1 MAGYLKMHSLPKD
14 RPFPEL
20 RPMVESDV
28 IQVMGL
34 LNDYLAN
41 RKVHIVFNEDEIR
54 HFFLPRKGVVYSY
67 VFG

>member
-1 MAGYLKMHSLPKD
+1 
-14 RPFPEL
+14 
-20 RPMVESDV
+20 MVESDV